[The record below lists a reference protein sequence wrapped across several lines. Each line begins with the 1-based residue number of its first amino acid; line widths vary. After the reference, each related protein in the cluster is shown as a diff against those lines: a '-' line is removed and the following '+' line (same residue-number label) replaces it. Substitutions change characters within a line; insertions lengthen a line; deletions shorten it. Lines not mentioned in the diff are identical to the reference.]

1 MATGHGPAS
10 GEDVNAGSSDG
21 DSNGLRSRSRT
32 PPRERL
38 QKLAE
43 ELVKTRERVDTA
55 VRYLK
60 PQIQSVLHK
69 VREAEVAVNK
79 LAQVSDDI
87 KNMPTIIN
95 CLKLGT
101 KRVLELERM
110 YEDTLD
116 SVGSSLRPGGSLRTV
131 VRTTTTTLI
140 QPPST

>member
-1 MATGHGPAS
+1 MATGHG
-10 GEDVNAGSSDG
+10 EDVVGCSGDDSDSDG
-21 DSNGLRSRSRT
+21 GRSRSRSRT
-32 PPRERL
+32 PPQKRL

-43 ELVKTRERVDTA
+43 ELVKTKDRVDTA

-60 PQIQSVLHK
+60 PQIQTVLHK
-69 VREAEVAVNK
+69 VRAAEIAVNK
-79 LAQVSDDI
+79 LAEVSDDI

-101 KRVLELERM
+101 NRVLELEGM

-116 SVGSSLRPGGSLRTV
+116 LVGSSLRPGGSLRTV

-140 QPPST
+140 RPHVE